1 MTKKTSIIVVISVV
15 IILISLILSIYIP
28 NKDKIGEEI
37 EDESIVYTVINEND
51 KFGVKNEKD
60 ETVIEPQYEKIIIP
74 NEHRAVFVCLNGEEK
89 KILNNEN
96 KEIFTNYDDVEPIQL
111 SNLTEEKYERNVLIY
126 KSDDKY
132 GLINMSGKIILDA
145 KYDEIYSLGFK
156 EGEIVVKENNKYGVV
171 DSKGNTVIKN
181 IYDSI
186 ESDEYYSQEDG
197 YNKSGYIVCTIT
209 DEGYRYGY
217 YDYEGG
223 KVLEDEYNQITR
235 LTDVGNNEN
244 IYLIA
249 SKNGQFGVFI
259 NGTEIVKTQYQSI
272 TYNSELKI
280 FIVERTGKF
289 GVMDEN
295 GVEVLKTEYT
305 DVQVNGIYIYAQKEN
320 EQKVFDAKG
329 NEVNIPFTTIIEK
342 TTNPEYY
349 IRKEDS
355 GYSILKSDFTALF
368 EQKYSYIEYLFDK
381 YFIATNETGKS
392 GIIDDSGNV
401 VVDFIYDVVQLVK
414 EKNIVQAIDF
424 ATNTSYIYNNEI
436 KLTVQITNMNIE
448 ELEDKI
454 RIYNDTEEYFI
465 DNNGN
470 KIEN

>member
-171 DSKGNTVIKN
+171 DSKGNIVIKN

-197 YNKSGYIVCTIT
+197 YNKSGERHRKSSRCAGTGQRNSTVEGRNSHIGRRTICRGSDNHDRPHGHDRQRTRCTGGGVYT
-209 DEGYRYGY
+209 SGPVADGNMQTEKYRGTI
-217 YDYEGG
+217 
-223 KVLEDEYNQITR
+223 NP
-235 LTDVGNNEN
+235 
-244 IYLIA
+244 LI
-249 SKNGQFGVFI
+249 
-259 NGTEIVKTQYQSI
+259 
-272 TYNSELKI
+272 L
-280 FIVERTGKF
+280 
-289 GVMDEN
+289 
-295 GVEVLKTEYT
+295 
-305 DVQVNGIYIYAQKEN
+305 
-320 EQKVFDAKG
+320 
-329 NEVNIPFTTIIEK
+329 
-342 TTNPEYY
+342 
-349 IRKEDS
+349 
-355 GYSILKSDFTALF
+355 
-368 EQKYSYIEYLFDK
+368 
-381 YFIATNETGKS
+381 
-392 GIIDDSGNV
+392 
-401 VVDFIYDVVQLVK
+401 
-414 EKNIVQAIDF
+414 
-424 ATNTSYIYNNEI
+424 
-436 KLTVQITNMNIE
+436 
-448 ELEDKI
+448 
-454 RIYNDTEEYFI
+454 
-465 DNNGN
+465 
-470 KIEN
+470 